1 MTGTT
6 VPRDLSLYLRIP
18 AGEATEL
25 PPEDGWRRWDLAVK
39 LLDPPQDPPGD
50 WALEPMEAA

>member
-1 MTGTT
+1 MNA
-6 VPRDLSLYLRIP
+6 PRDLSLYLRLP
-18 AGEATEL
+18 VGEATEL